1 MSRGRAGP
9 SAQSAAARPPSGFRV
24 PTSAG
29 APPGAAA
36 RPGTKGGGSQVRV
49 ADRPVTQ
56 QGLTGIKTGSRG
68 PERVVRDKTYYMGLL
83 RTKISELN
91 TEVVKLTR
99 ELDQFN
105 AENATYLTYEK
116 RAEGLAAEIK
126 ELQGELADYN
136 TVLDKSSTDTDVME
150 VVSDYS
156 TLKAQ
161 NDREESSLD
170 TLFTQKQD
178 KENQLQRLEAE
189 IERERS
195 TADNLVNEMGPEQ
208 QQHYSELKDI
218 NEKLQQVNLLV
229 LSNKCSMTL
238 LLLTFN

>member
-1 MSRGRAGP
+1 
-9 SAQSAAARPPSGFRV
+9 
-24 PTSAG
+24 
-29 APPGAAA
+29 
-36 RPGTKGGGSQVRV
+36 
-49 ADRPVTQ
+49 
-56 QGLTGIKTGSRG
+56 
-68 PERVVRDKTYYMGLL
+68 
-83 RTKISELN
+83 
-91 TEVVKLTR
+91 
-99 ELDQFN
+99 
-105 AENATYLTYEK
+105 
-116 RAEGLAAEIK
+116 
-126 ELQGELADYN
+126 
-136 TVLDKSSTDTDVME
+136 ME

>member
-1 MSRGRAGP
+1 
-9 SAQSAAARPPSGFRV
+9 
-24 PTSAG
+24 
-29 APPGAAA
+29 
-36 RPGTKGGGSQVRV
+36 
-49 ADRPVTQ
+49 
-56 QGLTGIKTGSRG
+56 
-68 PERVVRDKTYYMGLL
+68 
-83 RTKISELN
+83 
-91 TEVVKLTR
+91 
-99 ELDQFN
+99 
-105 AENATYLTYEK
+105 
-116 RAEGLAAEIK
+116 
-126 ELQGELADYN
+126 
-136 TVLDKSSTDTDVME
+136 ME

-218 NEKLQQVNLLV
+218 NEKLQQELEVKQNELDELTARAKAMEEEMSLSQLKQDAALLYEKLNAV
-229 LSNKCSMTL
+229 KRKRDALKEEVERETRETPAEEKERL
-238 LLLTFN
+238 LRQADTFNFTLFIYKCIVLQFIVYR